1 MKNLILKYILEVY
14 LFSKLFINWV
24 FLIVYLSFNFIWCN
38 SKAHNSRRFEMW
50 LSLTRVCVHI
60 LMLIINICICLCCRA
75 KTCSLIKQWCCVCW
89 HWVPLLWTVIK
100 KTVQLGTI
108 AYERTIH
115 LKWFPWIP
123 AFLEDFI
130 TQTISACIKL
140 PLQLKVSCFYK
151 NRGTRNSAFREYSGR
166 TSWIFVSLF
175 TFNAILQ

>member
-1 MKNLILKYILEVY
+1 
-14 LFSKLFINWV
+14 
-24 FLIVYLSFNFIWCN
+24 
-38 SKAHNSRRFEMW
+38 MW
-50 LSLTRVCVHI
+50 LRLTRVCVHI
-60 LMLIINICICLCCRA
+60 LMLILNICIRICCGA
-75 KTCSLIKQWCCVCW
+75 KTRSLIKQWCCTCW

-100 KTVQLGTI
+100 KTVLLGTT

-151 NRGTRNSAFREYSGR
+151 NWIRMQEILLSETTVAVRPEYLFLYPR
-166 TSWIFVSLF
+166 TMSFYKKRQKYSWCFFGSH
-175 TFNAILQ
+175 